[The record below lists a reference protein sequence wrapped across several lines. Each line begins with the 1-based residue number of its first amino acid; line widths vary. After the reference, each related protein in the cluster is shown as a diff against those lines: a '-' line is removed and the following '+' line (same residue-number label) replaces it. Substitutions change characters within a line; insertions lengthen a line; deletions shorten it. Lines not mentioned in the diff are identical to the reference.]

1 MISMNGFLHREQL
14 TSLISR
20 WFIHRQEPGDVQA
33 LKRIV
38 NFNAYVGCLSLDTL
52 ARAIF
57 TALHGDSIGSI
68 AATNKG
74 QLKDFMTRDR
84 VYVTP
89 RIEELIARYQRY
101 PEDFYRETPLNG
113 RVYHGRDSGR
123 YFGSMRLK
131 RFRRIAEKS
140 SRYLVDFLFQQVKL
154 RADELAGARAASLG
168 IPKTQ
173 LTTSIEEQ
181 VAEFTRAER
190 RVLNAIRA
198 GDMVAA
204 VPTMHLNDI
213 LGIKVVADEPETS
226 RLMEYLNQ
234 GQTRIVDRE
243 VHRGTYNATN
253 VIVRYRWPREMALA
267 RPPFGRPEA
276 ILRSRGCSCD
286 IGAAYRDFVATAEDD
301 VLVEVI
307 VSSYEDMLESEIGR
321 SMHEERIL
329 AQRQSRPYH
338 GFLARNVEY
347 LLEYMFRLCLSP
359 VVDAGE
365 IPIQL
370 WTRYMP
376 DYVDQVYQQL
386 FGLSVESDFTQAC
399 LCGGAAPGTEEIEAI
414 HGKTL

>member
-1 MISMNGFLHREQL
+1 
-14 TSLISR
+14 
-20 WFIHRQEPGDVQA
+20 
-33 LKRIV
+33 
-38 NFNAYVGCLSLDTL
+38 
-52 ARAIF
+52 
-57 TALHGDSIGSI
+57 
-68 AATNKG
+68 
-74 QLKDFMTRDR
+74 
-84 VYVTP
+84 
-89 RIEELIARYQRY
+89 
-101 PEDFYRETPLNG
+101 
-113 RVYHGRDSGR
+113 
-123 YFGSMRLK
+123 MRLK

-154 RADELAGARAASLG
+154 RANELAGARAAGLG

-173 LTTSIEEQ
+173 LSTSIEEQ

-226 RLMEYLNQ
+226 QLMEYLDQ
-234 GQTRIVDRE
+234 GQMTVVDRE
-243 VHRGTYNATN
+243 VHLGTYNATN

-267 RPPFGRPEA
+267 RPPFGRLAE

-286 IGAAYRDFVATAEDD
+286 IGAAYREFVATAEDD

-307 VSSYEDMLESEIGR
+307 VSSYENMLESEIGR
-321 SMHEERIL
+321 NMHEERIL

-365 IPIQL
+365 IPIRL

-386 FGLSVESDFTQAC
+386 FGLSAESDFTQAC
-399 LCGGAAPGTEEIEAI
+399 LCDRAGAWHRADRGDPWEAVLSSQMMMRSMDCFFSSTIIE
-414 HGKTL
+414 TCMLRMTF